1 MYLTIIPILYVTTGA
16 ANTFKVMLDDV
27 HMPYEYDLPNYYIYF
42 INSGDTPNGNTMVTS
57 N

>member
-16 ANTFKVMLDDV
+16 SNTFKVMLDDV

>member
-1 MYLTIIPILYVTTGA
+1 MYLTIIPIIYATTGA
-16 ANTFKVMLDDV
+16 PNTFKIMLDDV

-42 INSGDTPNGNTMVTS
+42 IHSGDTPNGNTMVTS